1 MPGYSYIKIN
11 EDTSFAG
18 LPELKH
24 VLTPRTTGFE
34 VSEIAVRACCVKF
47 MIRVSF
53 RKYSKVCCKSV
64 RIFYLCRYTD
74 Q

>member
-34 VSEIAVRACCVKF
+34 VSEIAVRACFVKF
-47 MIRVSF
+47 ER
-53 RKYSKVCCKSV
+53 
-64 RIFYLCRYTD
+64 D
-74 Q
+74 QGFI